1 MSLSVSQLAF
11 EKKKEKV
18 HSLSCFEP
26 FDISASKFCD
36 HETRFSR
43 RDDEIA
49 LQKAFEVNTKYKRK
63 SERYFPVK
71 KLDESGEGP
80 GGCFDWKTEVLKKV
94 DLEQANG
101 ITKESIKTLS
111 FRE

>member
-1 MSLSVSQLAF
+1 VITKRAF
-11 EKKKEKV
+11 
-18 HSLSCFEP
+18 P
-26 FDISASKFCD
+26 
-36 HETRFSR
+36 R

-94 DLEQANG
+94 DLEQAKRNHKG
-101 ITKESIKTLS
+101 KYKDFII
-111 FRE
+111 RE